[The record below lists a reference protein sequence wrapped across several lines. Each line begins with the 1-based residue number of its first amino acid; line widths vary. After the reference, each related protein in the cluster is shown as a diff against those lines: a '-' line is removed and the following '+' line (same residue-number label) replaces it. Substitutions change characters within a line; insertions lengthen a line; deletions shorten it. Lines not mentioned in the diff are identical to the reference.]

1 VIALPTGAAMRSAG
15 PAAGLAVV
23 CVNGGTGN
31 LNPGDWSAS
40 LEWLVR
46 RLAPRYPDLAF
57 HEVRYRVKSWRRLD
71 MCIEDARAALDEV
84 AGASG
89 GPVLM
94 LGFSMGGGVSVA
106 VAGHPAVTT
115 VVGLA
120 PWIPDRL
127 PVEGML
133 GRRLAVIQGSLDGTL
148 PGIPGVRPRNS
159 RAGYERV
166 RELGVEA
173 GYRLI
178 RGAIHPIALRG
189 PGGRPVPAPRARTWA
204 RLVGDELT
212 RFREESQA

>member
-1 VIALPTGAAMRSAG
+1 VNALATGATMRSTG
-15 PAAGLAVV
+15 PADGLAVV
-23 CVNGGTGN
+23 CVDGGTGN
-31 LNPGDWSAS
+31 LKPGDWSAS
-40 LEWLVR
+40 IEWLVH
-46 RLAPRYPDLAF
+46 RLAPRHPSLAF

-71 MCIEDARAALDEV
+71 MCIEDARAALDVV

-94 LGFSMGGGVSVA
+94 LGFSMGGGVSIA
-106 VAGHPAVTT
+106 VAGHPGVTT

-120 PWIPDRL
+120 PWIPERL
-127 PVEGML
+127 PVDGMR

-148 PGIPGVRPRNS
+148 PGIPGVRPSSS

-166 RELGVEA
+166 RALGVEA

-178 RGAIHPIALRG
+178 RGAVHPIALRG
-189 PGGRPVPAPRARTWA
+189 PGGRLVPAPRARTWA

>member
-1 VIALPTGAAMRSAG
+1 VITLSTGAAMRRTG
-15 PAAGLAVV
+15 PSGGLPVV
-23 CVNGGTGN
+23 CVNGGTGA
-31 LNPGDWSAS
+31 LKPGDWSAS

-46 RLAPRYPDLAF
+46 RLAPHHPALAF
-57 HEVRYRVKSWRRLD
+57 HEVRYRVKSWKRLD

-84 AGASG
+84 TGASG
-89 GPVLM
+89 GPALM
-94 LGFSMGGGVSVA
+94 LGFSMGGGVSIA

-127 PVEGML
+127 SVEGMR

-148 PGIPGVRPRNS
+148 PGIPGVRPSNS

-166 RELGVEA
+166 RALGVEA

-189 PGGRPVPAPRARTWA
+189 PGGRPVPVPRARTWA
-204 RLVGDELT
+204 RLVGHELT
-212 RFREESQA
+212 RFRAESQV